1 MQRQLSFLEAPL
13 PAGSAPVWP
22 QLDGEHRIEVT
33 GILARLIAKM
43 TMAPHEASGVH
54 PEEKNDE

>member
-13 PAGSAPVWP
+13 PPGSAPVWP
-22 QLDGEHRIEVT
+22 QLDDEYRIEVT
-33 GILARLIAKM
+33 GVLARLIAKV
-43 TMAPHEASGVH
+43 TMAPHEVSGVD